1 MQVGLESVFD
11 FQKDRNVSSSFMGI
25 QVSYLWRPR
34 LDEEFID
41 AIEKFIDQ
49 PPYLIITGTIRL
61 CAIPCYSD
69 ISFQHISIHFIAGLG
84 SHHIIK
90 RIIDSPYYHNLEIF
104 EQRMKEFLVPILQ
117 RLTAVGTRI
126 IWMNQFPML
135 GLPLDHKEPDNT

>member
-49 PPYLIITGTIRL
+49 PPYLIITGTNRRL
-61 CAIPCYSD
+61 CAILT
-69 ISFQHISIHFIAGLG
+69 SFQHI
-84 SHHIIK
+84 
-90 RIIDSPYYHNLEIF
+90 
-104 EQRMKEFLVPILQ
+104 
-117 RLTAVGTRI
+117 
-126 IWMNQFPML
+126 
-135 GLPLDHKEPDNT
+135 